1 MQGMGVR
8 ATFASAAWE
17 RSEQEELFPIE
28 VSLCNGQKLGL
39 EQECPRA
46 C

>member
-1 MQGMGVR
+1 MQGLGVGAAF
-8 ATFASAAWE
+8 ATAAWE
-17 RSEQEELFPIE
+17 RSEQEELFPIQ
-28 VSLCNGQKLGL
+28 VSFSNGQKLGL